1 MDAASWVQTFVAI
14 IIATITS
21 TGFWKYLETKSHKAT
36 MTNTLLMGLAHFR
49 IIQTGF
55 SYIERGW
62 VTKDE
67 YDDFINYLYKPY
79 RAFGGNGLSER
90 IFKDVEALPI
100 LGEAPKKE
108 NNNEGNSIA
117 PA

>member
-1 MDAASWVQTFVAI
+1 MDAASWTQLIVAI
-14 IIATITS
+14 VVATMTS
-21 TGFWKYLETKSHKAT
+21 TGFWKYMETRSTKVA
-36 MTNTLLMGLAHFR
+36 MTNSLLMGLAHFR

-67 YDDFINYLYKPY
+67 YDDFVNYLYKPY

-100 LGEAPKKE
+100 LGEAPKEERKH
-108 NNNEGNSIA
+108 G
-117 PA
+117 